1 MRNHGS
7 AIGYACIGYGS
18 LLKGLN
24 KIDVIYIILGKLT
37 KNWWGSRKS
46 LGNNGRTY
54 LNANEKIWNGKPLWI
69 IKIKDKRLKSTLKI

>member
-1 MRNHGS
+1 
-7 AIGYACIGYGS
+7 
-18 LLKGLN
+18 
-24 KIDVIYIILGKLT
+24 
-37 KNWWGSRKS
+37 